1 MGKFV
6 MLSLAL
12 LILCGAFQIGGRGRQ
27 QALAAVTAG
36 HGQQAAARSEESVK
50 EGGIS
55 WMDIPGW
62 AGTFFYVLGYVLL
75 TMGKIKSDQKIY
87 HWLNALGALGLIANA
102 LYLSDYPSFVVNFIW
117 LVIALGAIVWLLLR
131 RRREVRKAR

>member
-1 MGKFV
+1 MGKYV
-6 MLSLAL
+6 LLSLVL
-12 LILCGAFQIGGRGRQ
+12 LIMCGVLHTSGRTV
-27 QALAAVTAG
+27 VTLGATG
-36 HGQQAAARSEESVK
+36 IQEQVVDRKGEKVE

-117 LVIALGAIVWLLLR
+117 LAIAAGAIVWLL
-131 RRREVRKAR
+131 VRKRRNG

>member
-1 MGKFV
+1 MGKFIV
-6 MLSLAL
+6 LSLGL
-12 LILCGAFQIGGRGRQ
+12 LIMCGAFQIGGRGRHQ
-27 QALAAVTAG
+27 VMAAVAG
-36 HGQQAAARSEESVK
+36 GQEQAVLKRVETVQESS
-50 EGGIS
+50 IS

-87 HWLNALGALGLIANA
+87 HWLNALGAVGLIANA

-117 LVIALGAIVWLLLR
+117 LVIAVGAIIWLLVR
-131 RRREVRKAR
+131 RRRGVN